1 LTDRSVN
8 QEQRRAA
15 LLGAAVRVFARKGFH
30 GARVGDVAS
39 EAGVA
44 HGHVYHYFSSKDELL
59 ETIFRET
66 WAALLAAMREVEESD
81 DAAREQLRKV
91 GAIVLRT
98 WTRDP
103 DLVRVLVNEVTRG
116 PQLQQEIAEIRQA
129 FQAIER
135 IVAAGQR
142 RGELREELDP
152 RLAAVVFYGALEEIL
167 TGWLLGEL
175 PGGEADVAEAERAV
189 VDIVCGGLDR
199 ARVPA

>member
-44 HGHVYHYFSSKDELL
+44 HGLVYHYFSSKDELL

-175 PGGEADVAEAERAV
+175 PGAEADVAEAERAV

>member
-44 HGHVYHYFSSKDELL
+44 HGLVYHYFSSKDELL

-142 RGELREELDP
+142 RGELREKLDP

>member
-44 HGHVYHYFSSKDELL
+44 HGLVYHYFSSKDELL
-59 ETIFRET
+59 ET

>member
-44 HGHVYHYFSSKDELL
+44 HGLVYHYFSSKDELL

-175 PGGEADVAEAERAV
+175 PGGEADVVEAERAV

>member
-1 LTDRSVN
+1 MTDRSVN

-44 HGHVYHYFSSKDELL
+44 HGLVYHYFSSKDELL

-175 PGGEADVAEAERAV
+175 PGGEADVVEAERAV

>member
-44 HGHVYHYFSSKDELL
+44 HGLVYHYFSSKDELL

-167 TGWLLGEL
+167 TGWVIGQL
-175 PGGEADVAEAERAV
+175 PDGDEDIARAEHAV
-189 VDIVCGGLDR
+189 VEVLTGGLVR
-199 ARVPA
+199 S

>member
-44 HGHVYHYFSSKDELL
+44 HGLVYHYFSSKDELL

-199 ARVPA
+199 ALVPA

>member
-1 LTDRSVN
+1 
-8 QEQRRAA
+8 
-15 LLGAAVRVFARKGFH
+15 VFARKGFH

-44 HGHVYHYFSSKDELL
+44 HGLVYHYFSSKDELL

>member
-44 HGHVYHYFSSKDELL
+44 HGLVYHYFSSKDELL